1 MLKLC
6 VLTCFANMLQWAESF
21 VGTQRCLPVVVA
33 QLVASQCASAVHV
46 ILSVSVVHVDSVPA
60 SQCTSAV
67 HVFLCDCCAS
77 QFPVVDSVP
86 VSQCA
91 CVCCASQLTSC
102 SSQCALYL
110 SSQCACVCCVL
121 PVHTQPGLSSQHRSV
136 EVGFHRSCKYT
147 HLPHTCWYLY

>member
-1 MLKLC
+1 MSKYMLKLC
-6 VLTCFANMLQWAESF
+6 VLTCFTNMLQWAESF

-67 HVFLCDCCAS
+67 HVYLCDCCAS
-77 QFPVVDSVP
+77 QFTVVDSVP
-86 VSQCA
+86 V
-91 CVCCASQLTSC
+91 
-102 SSQCALYL
+102 
-110 SSQCACVCCVL
+110 SQCACVCCVL

>member
-77 QFPVVDSVP
+77 QFPVPSCVP
-86 VSQCA
+86 VCLCLLCPPSAHSTWIVITTQ
-91 CVCCASQLTSC
+91 VSRSGL
-102 SSQCALYL
+102 SSILQVHAYMLVFVLVQVHIYIHADTGTEMLYL
-110 SSQCACVCCVL
+110 SV
-121 PVHTQPGLSSQHRSV
+121 PTP
-136 EVGFHRSCKYT
+136 
-147 HLPHTCWYLY
+147 